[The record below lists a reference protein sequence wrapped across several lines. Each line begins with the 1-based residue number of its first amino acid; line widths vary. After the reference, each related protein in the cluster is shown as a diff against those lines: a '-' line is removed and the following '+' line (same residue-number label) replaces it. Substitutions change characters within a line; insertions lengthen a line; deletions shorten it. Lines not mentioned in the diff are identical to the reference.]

1 MGTTLHT
8 LSPNPGATRN
18 KKRLGRGHGSGL
30 HKTAGKGQKGQKAR
44 TGHHGIPKPGFEGGQ
59 TAMSRRIPKR
69 GFTNH
74 MFRKDIFAVNL
85 GDIAQRFEPGTVNVE
100 ALKEKGLVPR
110 SATWVKIL
118 GDGELAASKKLIV
131 QAHFFSASAKEKL
144 AKAGGKA
151 EILPT
156 LVAKAAGSEAAP
168 STKKAPVQKKSKAKS

>member
-8 LSPNPGATRN
+8 LKPNDGATRN

-74 MFRKDIFAVNL
+74 RFKKNIFAVNL
-85 GDIAQRFEPGTVNVE
+85 GDLSARFDAGEVTIQ
-100 ALKEKGLVPR
+100 ALKDKGLVPR
-110 SATWVKIL
+110 SAEFVKIL
-118 GDGELAASKKLIV
+118 GDGKLDKKLTV
-131 QAHFFSASAKEKL
+131 VAHYFSATAQEKL
-144 AKAGGKA
+144 QKHGGVAQKLA
-151 EILPT
+151 LPHEEG
-156 LVAKAAGSEAAP
+156 AAGKE
-168 STKKAPVQKKSKAKS
+168 